1 MESIKRAFFLTLLVL
16 VCSVVQAQSLQVSGT
31 IVSKSDGQPVIGAT
45 ILEQGTT
52 NGTITD
58 FDGNFSLTVKQNA
71 EISISYIGF
80 KTQVVKAQS
89 VLNIVLEED
98 TEVLEEVV
106 VTGYTT
112 QRKADLTGAV
122 SVVSVDE
129 LSKQNENNPMKAL
142 QGRVP
147 GMNVTADGNPSGST
161 TIRIRG
167 VGTLNNNDPL
177 YIIDGVPT
185 KAGMHE
191 LNGNDIES
199 IQVLKDAASAS
210 IYGSRAA
217 NGVIIITTKKGKEG
231 KLKID
236 FDASVSASMY
246 NNKMEVLNA
255 KEYGQAMWQAYVN
268 GGQDPNTNSLG
279 YKYDWGFDSNGYP
292 RLNGIS
298 MSRFL
303 DSNNTVP
310 SADTDWFDET
320 GASYTIQVG
329 ILKDVVTLAI
339 DTSGS
344 GLHMRGYR
352 ASALD
357 APLKESLA
365 SAMVQLSY
373 WRKDRILLDPFCGS
387 GTIPIEAAMLAR
399 NIAPGLN
406 RKFASEEWERI
417 GKERWKQARKEA
429 YQAIDYDVMPEIYG
443 SDIDPAAIELA
454 KANAELAGVDDCIIF
469 EVKPSQE
476 IVLPGKYGVL
486 ISNPPYGE
494 RIGEL
499 KEVENMYRALGA
511 TMQTDPTWS
520 TYIITSMEYF
530 ESLFGRK
537 ADRKRKLFNGR
548 IKTDYYQ
555 YEGPRPPKK
564 QKTEEN

>member
-1 MESIKRAFFLTLLVL
+1 MSINLIATTTFGLEAVVKRE
-16 VCSVVQAQSLQVSGT
+16 CQALGFQNIKT
-31 IVSKSDGQPVIGAT
+31 SDGKVEFTGDESDI
-45 ILEQGTT
+45 
-52 NGTITD
+52 
-58 FDGNFSLTVKQNA
+58 
-71 EISISYIGF
+71 
-80 KTQVVKAQS
+80 VKANLWLRCAGR
-89 VLNIVLEED
+89 VKMGTFTAVTF
-98 TEVLEEVV
+98 TELFDR
-106 VTGYTT
+106 T
-112 QRKADLTGAV
+112 
-122 SVVSVDE
+122 
-129 LSKQNENNPMKAL
+129 KAL
-142 QGRVP
+142 PWGDWIP
-147 GMNVTADGNPSGST
+147 EDGKFTVVGKSVKST
-161 TIRIRG
+161 LFSVSDCQAI
-167 VGTLNNNDPL
+167 VK
-177 YIIDGVPT
+177 
-185 KAGMHE
+185 KAVVE
-191 LNGNDIES
+191 
-199 IQVLKDAASAS
+199 
-210 IYGSRAA
+210 
-217 NGVIIITTKKGKEG
+217 
-231 KLKID
+231 KLKE
-236 FDASVSASMY
+236 
-246 NNKMEVLNA
+246 K
-255 KEYGQAMWQAYVN
+255 
-268 GGQDPNTNSLG
+268 
-279 YKYDWGFDSNGYP
+279 YK
-292 RLNGIS
+292 
-298 MSRFL
+298 
-303 DSNNTVP
+303 
-310 SADTDWFDET
+310 TDWFDET

-454 KANAELAGVDDCIIF
+454 KANAELAGVDDCITF

-511 TMQTDPTWS
+511 TMQTDSTWS

-564 QKTEEN
+564 QKAEEN